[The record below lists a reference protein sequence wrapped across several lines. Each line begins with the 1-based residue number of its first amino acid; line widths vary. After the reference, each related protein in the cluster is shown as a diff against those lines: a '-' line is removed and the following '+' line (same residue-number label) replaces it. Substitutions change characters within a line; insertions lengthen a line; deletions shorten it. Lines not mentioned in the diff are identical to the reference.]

1 MPKKWRD
8 RFPTKNFLAVET
20 KEGLL
25 IKPITEIEY
34 YEDEGGF
41 GLRFPHE
48 MDPHELL
55 KMFKTANKKVALE
68 ERAKRVRKPKRKH
81 G

>member
-8 RFPTKNFLAVET
+8 QFQTKNFLAVET

-41 GLRFPHE
+41 GLRFPKGIE
-48 MDPHELL
+48 AGKLARMM
-55 KMFKTANKKVALE
+55 KVANKKIALA
-68 ERAKRVRKPKRKH
+68 ERAKGVRTRKKKH